1 MIDAV
6 NYFSYHKLQNKE
18 NGMKKIALLGLAC
31 FSLSGCGDNSG
42 GKVTNDF
49 LVGKWDCI
57 DKKYESEYDSKFEEY
72 SDYVESS
79 SEQVIQ
85 SYKVVNGVLL
95 LKTANQEAVEVDLDK
110 FYKNLKMEGKG
121 YVREYVINRNLF
133 KNSSNK
139 YTFEMEMF
147 ITDRDNKT
155 GETKSK
161 TKRLRVCTRIK

>member
-1 MIDAV
+1 
-6 NYFSYHKLQNKE
+6 
-18 NGMKKIALLGLAC
+18 MKKVLLLGLVS
-31 FSLSGCGDNSG
+31 FTLSGCGDESR

-49 LVGKWDCI
+49 LVGKWECVN
-57 DKKYESEYDSKFEEY
+57 KEYESEYDSKFEKY

-121 YVREYVINRNLF
+121 YDREYVINRNLF

-147 ITDRDNKT
+147 ITDQDNKK